1 MNIRGNI
8 CVLERF
14 GGRVYLY
21 THKRG
26 LETFGMLCDAL
37 LRCPTRWQ
45 DEQYLTRIIFCE
57 MLRGEDLDGTADF
70 GISTFIGEND
80 LPFFVVDS
88 INCRVLMED
97 GRCLATCPC
106 AGFVWTFEDF
116 LKLEED
122 PRIGLLQMKA
132 KKGDG

>member
-21 THKRG
+21 THKKG
-26 LETFGMLCDAL
+26 LDTFAMLCGAL
-37 LRCPTRWQ
+37 LRCSNRWH
-45 DEQYLTRIIFCE
+45 DEQYLTRIVFCE
-57 MLRGEDLDGTADF
+57 MLKGEDLQGTADF

-80 LPFFVVDS
+80 LPFFVVDTV
-88 INCRVLMED
+88 NGRVLMED

-106 AGFVWTFEDF
+106 VGYAWTFEEF

-122 PRIGLLQMKA
+122 PRLTFLQVQVE
-132 KKGDG
+132 KKS